1 MARPA
6 DAVDQVAE
14 KLREYWTGL
23 VKHEEEFVK
32 VADKKLCELVRQ
44 CVDELWEEHVE
55 NTWQTQWKDVVV
67 WKRVAE
73 TKPGEAERRIRENVR
88 QWLTDARQL
97 KYTRY
102 SFTEGIHRVGAYVDR
117 WFGGETQGGATAGV
131 RKETKQTDAQ
141 RSAENMRNL
150 LAELRSL
157 MDKYARNV

>member
-14 KLREYWTGL
+14 KLRDYWVTL
-23 VKHEEEFVK
+23 VKHEKEFVK
-32 VADKKLCELVRQ
+32 VADKRFYELVGQ

-55 NTWQTQWKDVVV
+55 STYLTQWKDVVV
-67 WKRVAE
+67 WKRVQE
-73 TKPGEAERRIRENVR
+73 TNPDEAERRIREHVR
-88 QWLTDARQL
+88 PWLAQARQL

-102 SFTEGIHRVGAYVDR
+102 WFTTDVDNIGTYVDR
-117 WFGGETQGGATAGV
+117 WFGGETQ
-131 RKETKQTDAQ
+131 TKQTDAQ

-157 MDKYARNV
+157 MDKYARKV